1 MCASASSIVD
11 ARSRDKPTVQMASD
25 KKFVP
30 SRAQAFWSG
39 TNEYLG
45 RHQATLP
52 TGVHV
57 KYCPVLAIFMG
68 GTRQVS
74 EAPKN
79 WISARASLLQAHEG
93 LSGPGKGVPAASLSL
108 SVSLPVCEDSP
119 SASRA
124 GLPAT
129 TPTDRG
135 VKYRRYL
142 YSASRGLGKWDPQG
156 CLAHF

>member
-1 MCASASSIVD
+1 MRVSASSIVD
-11 ARSRDKPTVQMASD
+11 AMSRDKPTVQMASD
-25 KKFVP
+25 KFVP
-30 SRAQAFWSG
+30 SRAQVSWSG

-57 KYCPVLAIFMG
+57 KYCPVLAIYLG

-74 EAPKN
+74 QAPKN
-79 WISARASLLQAHEG
+79 WISARASLLNAHEG
-93 LSGPGKGVPAASLSL
+93 LSGPGKGVPAASLPL
-108 SVSLPVCEDSP
+108 LQVVYEDNP

-129 TPTDRG
+129 TPTHSLAEEPSTVGTSTAPRG
-135 VKYRRYL
+135 GWESGIL
-142 YSASRGLGKWDPQG
+142 RG
-156 CLAHF
+156 A